1 MTSCE
6 REWLLCLFM
15 MDVVGLCGS
24 IDGSLCETECGF
36 VCVSVWLRVSLSL
49 SNRAV
54 GECECF
60 PRGQPPVG
68 LLSRNALRCEISL

>member
-24 IDGSLCETECGF
+24 LCETECGF
-36 VCVSVWLRVSLSL
+36 VCMAVTEIVGLCVSLSL
-49 SNRAV
+49 CV
-54 GECECF
+54 
-60 PRGQPPVG
+60 
-68 LLSRNALRCEISL
+68 